1 LLFGE
6 TPNVES
12 FLLYTGMTN
21 PTLKCIIVDDE
32 PLAIEIMESYVGKVE
47 QLKLAGTF
55 RNAVS
60 AFTFL
65 QQNSV
70 DLIFLDIQMPKLSGI
85 DFLKTLKNPPKVI
98 FTTAFRDYAIE
109 GFELEVA
116 DYLLKPIPFERF
128 LKAAAKVLHKPVGET
143 TSTALKTEPTDEY
156 VYFKVDKKMIK
167 TRMNDI
173 LFIES
178 VKDYVKIRTDE
189 KEIVTQ
195 QKISYLEESL
205 PKERFVRIHRS
216 FIVNRDKIDAYSA
229 TDIEI
234 GKHHIPIGRNYKN
247 DVLRTLSSGGKR
259 L

>member
-1 LLFGE
+1 
-6 TPNVES
+6 
-12 FLLYTGMTN
+12 M
-21 PTLKCIIVDDE
+21 KCIIVDDE
-32 PLAIEIMESYVGKVE
+32 PLAIEILESYVAKVE
-47 QLKLAGTF
+47 QLKLEGTF

-65 QQNSV
+65 QQQQV

-128 LKAAAKVLHKPVGET
+128 LKAVAKVLHQPAASAS
-143 TSTALKTEPTDEY
+143 STVQKIDSSDNY
-156 VYFKVDKKMIK
+156 VYFKVDKKMVK
-167 TRMNDI
+167 TRMAEI
-173 LFIES
+173 LYIES
-178 VKDYVKIRTDE
+178 IKDYVKVRTLE
-189 KEIVTQ
+189 KEIITQ

-205 PKERFVRIHRS
+205 PQDQFIRIHRS
-216 FIVNRDKIDAYSA
+216 FIVNREKIDAYSA
-229 TDIEI
+229 TDVEI

-247 DVLRTLSSGGKR
+247 DVMKLLAKNVF
-259 L
+259 

>member
-1 LLFGE
+1 
-6 TPNVES
+6 
-12 FLLYTGMTN
+12 MT
-21 PTLKCIIVDDE
+21 CIIVDDE
-32 PLAIEIMESYVGKVE
+32 PLAIEILESYVAKVE
-47 QLKLAGTF
+47 QLHLSATF
-55 RNAVS
+55 RNAIS

-65 QQNSV
+65 QSNTV
-70 DLIFLDIQMPKLSGI
+70 DLMFLDIQMPKLNGI
-85 DFLKTLKNPPKVI
+85 DFLRTLKNPPKVI

-128 LKAAAKVLHKPVGET
+128 LKSVAKVLHHPVGNGVAQSIKPEI
-143 TSTALKTEPTDEY
+143 PDDY

-167 TRMNDI
+167 VKMSEI

-178 VKDYVKIRTDE
+178 VKDYVKVRTAD
-189 KEIVTQ
+189 KEIITQ

-205 PKERFVRIHRS
+205 PRERFIRIHRS
-216 FIVNRDKIDAYSA
+216 FIVNRERIDAYSA

-247 DVLRTLSSGGKR
+247 DVMKVLAVNNF
-259 L
+259 

>member
-1 LLFGE
+1 
-6 TPNVES
+6 
-12 FLLYTGMTN
+12 M
-21 PTLKCIIVDDE
+21 KCIIVDDE
-32 PLAIEIMESYVGKVE
+32 PLAIEIMESYVSKVE

-128 LKAAAKVLHKPVGET
+128 LKAVAKVLHQPVTGHPPSNGKSE
-143 TSTALKTEPTDEY
+143 SSENY

-167 TRMNDI
+167 TRMEDI

-178 VKDYVKIRTDE
+178 IKDYVKVRTAE
-189 KEIVTQ
+189 KEIITQ

-205 PKERFVRIHRS
+205 PKEQFIRIHRS
-216 FIVNRDKIDAYSA
+216 FIVNREKIDAYSA
-229 TDIEI
+229 TDVEV
-234 GKHHIPIGRNYKN
+234 GKFHVPIGRNYKN
-247 DVLRTLSSGGKR
+247 DVMKVLAKNVF
-259 L
+259 

>member
-1 LLFGE
+1 
-6 TPNVES
+6 
-12 FLLYTGMTN
+12 MR
-21 PTLKCIIVDDE
+21 CIIVDDE
-32 PLAIEIMESYVGKVE
+32 PLAIEILESYVGKVE
-47 QLKLAGTF
+47 HLKLEGTF

-65 QQNSV
+65 QHHPV

-98 FTTAFRDYAIE
+98 FTTAFRDYALD

-116 DYLLKPIPFERF
+116 DYLLKPIPFDRF
-128 LKAAAKVLHKPVGET
+128 LKAVAKVLHHQSPPPVA
-143 TSTALKTEPTDEY
+143 TAPAKSDPNENY

-167 TRMNDI
+167 VRMSEI

-178 VKDYVKIRTDE
+178 IKDYVKVKTGD

-205 PKERFVRIHRS
+205 PKENFLRIHRS
-216 FIVNRDKIDAYSA
+216 FIVNREKIDAYSA
-229 TDIEI
+229 TDMEI
-234 GKHHIPIGRNYKN
+234 GKFHIPIGRNYKN
-247 DVLRTLSSGGKR
+247 DVMKVLGKNIF
-259 L
+259 